1 VQGRD
6 PRDTGRTL
14 RLSQFLELHSRWLG
28 GADANELAH
37 RIRTTV
43 GLLLDTEDVEVTT
56 ISDRGESTSSAL
68 PLDRSASQL
77 TTRQSTLERKALATM
92 SPQLQTAGDH
102 ANGAFPFAAGS
113 RLRGCLHVTV
123 PRPLFEGTEV
133 VFLRFVAWLAG
144 LVIASA
150 PAGNGKDPKT
160 PASNT
165 ADPVAPETDAR
176 RYVAMAVHDLRN
188 PLNVISGYGSLL
200 ADETLG
206 QMAPEQADAVDA
218 INRQVA
224 VLLGLIE
231 QLIDFDRLA
240 SAETS
245 LAPSVVRLRELF
257 DELRERCFAST
268 SAPVS
273 WPDAEAAFDFVTDR
287 RRLFAVVQNLVD
299 NALKHGGAAPVGVT
313 CTRREG
319 RLVVTVTDRG
329 PGLPVAVKQALT
341 DRDATDRLRGR
352 GSGLGLFTVAC
363 YVKAL
368 GGKLDVKA
376 PEEGGTVFEV
386 TLPPLAVQAAPQPP
400 D

>member
-28 GADANELAH
+28 GADADELAH
-37 RIRTTV
+37 RIRTTI
-43 GLLLDTEDVEVTT
+43 GLLLDTEDVELTT
-56 ISDRGESTSSAL
+56 ISDRGDATSSARL
-68 PLDRSASQL
+68 LEKAGAEL

-92 SPQLQTAGDH
+92 SPQLQAAGDR
-102 ANGAFPFAAGS
+102 ADGAFPFRAGAH
-113 RLRGCLHVTV
+113 LRGCLHVTV
-123 PRPLFEGTEV
+123 PRPLFEGSEV

-150 PAGNGKDPKT
+150 PEGKAK
-160 PASNT
+160 
-165 ADPVAPETDAR
+165 APQGLDAVGSESDAR

-206 QMAPEQADAVDA
+206 KMAAEQADAVDA

-287 RRLFAVVQNLVD
+287 RRLFAIVQNLVD
-299 NALKHGGAAPVGVT
+299 NALKHGAAAPVSVA
-313 CTRREG
+313 CTRRDG
-319 RLVVTVTDRG
+319 RLVVTVADRG
-329 PGLPVAVKQALT
+329 PGLPLAVKQALAE
-341 DRDATDRLRGR
+341 RDASDRLRGR
-352 GSGLGLFTVAC
+352 GAGLGLFTVAC

-368 GGKLDVKA
+368 GGKLEVRTPD
-376 PEEGGTVFEV
+376 EGGTVLEV
-386 TLPPLAVQAAPQPP
+386 TLPPLAVQTVSRPP

>member
-28 GADANELAH
+28 GADAAELAH

-43 GLLLDTEDVEVTT
+43 GLLLDTEGVELTT
-56 ISDRGESTSSAL
+56 IPERGEAPSRTT
-68 PLDRSASQL
+68 PLEGAGARL
-77 TTRQSTLERKALATM
+77 TARQSGLERKALATM
-92 SPQLQTAGDH
+92 TPQLQAANDR
-102 ANGAFPFAAGS
+102 ANGVFPFAAGPH
-113 RLRGCLHVTV
+113 LRGCLHVTV
-123 PRPLFEGTEV
+123 ARPLFEGTEV
-133 VFLRFVAWLAG
+133 VFLRFVASLAG

-150 PAGNGKDPKT
+150 PESGGTESDPRGVT
-160 PASNT
+160 SV
-165 ADPVAPETDAR
+165 ADPVGSETDAR

-206 QMAPEQADAVDA
+206 QMSPEQADAVDA
-218 INRQVA
+218 INRQVT

-240 SAETS
+240 RSETS

-268 SAPVS
+268 APPVS

-299 NALKHGGAAPVGVT
+299 NALKHGGAAPVSVT
-313 CTRREG
+313 CTRRDG
-319 RLVVTVTDRG
+319 RLVVTVADQG
-329 PGLPVAVKQALT
+329 PGLPLAVKQALT
-341 DRDATDRLRGR
+341 DRDASDRLRGR
-352 GSGLGLFTVAC
+352 GAGLGLFTVAC

-368 GGKLDVKA
+368 GGRLDVKT
-376 PEEGGTVFEV
+376 PDEGGTVFEV
-386 TLPPLAVQAAPQPP
+386 TLPSLVVQPAP
-400 D
+400 

>member
-1 VQGRD
+1 MQGRD

-43 GLLLDTEDVEVTT
+43 SLLLDTENVELTT
-56 ISDRGESTSSAL
+56 ISDRGDPTSSTSTTL
-68 PLDRSASQL
+68 PLGTPGAQL

-92 SPQLQTAGDH
+92 SPQLQGAGDR
-102 ANGAFPFAAGS
+102 ANGAFPFAAGAH
-113 RLRGCLHVTV
+113 LRGCLHVTV

-150 PAGNGKDPKT
+150 PEGKAK
-160 PASNT
+160 
-165 ADPVAPETDAR
+165 APQGLDAVGSETDAR

-206 QMAPEQADAVDA
+206 KMAPEQADAVDA

-287 RRLFAVVQNLVD
+287 RRLFAIVQNLVD
-299 NALKHGGAAPVGVT
+299 NALKHGGAAPVSVT
-313 CTRREG
+313 CTRRDG
-319 RLVVTVTDRG
+319 RLVVTVADRG
-329 PGLPVAVKQALT
+329 PGLPLAVKQALA
-341 DRDATDRLRGR
+341 DRDASDRLRGR
-352 GSGLGLFTVAC
+352 GAGLGLFTVAC

-368 GGKLDVKA
+368 GGKLDVRT
-376 PEEGGTVFEV
+376 PEEGGTVLEV
-386 TLPPLAVQAAPQPP
+386 TLPPLAVQTVPRPP